1 MGRYLRIVL
10 CCILFGPLIPAQA
23 GAQGKKAK
31 TAKIEH
37 RKIHTYSSVR
47 PYLAHALRDCRCHE
61 ISDAFDKRACKKG
74 CSSYKKK
81 MLKWSAKNPVLH
93 ESLEFYVEE
102 YNFKSRSFTLNHTD
116 SLNPD
121 VRYGRVDQDG
131 VIIGKSRCESVDG
144 ELTSMVETKLQL
156 KAKMKEAKAKNSVMR
171 GTRTVDAVAI
181 LKGKAS
187 SVTWCCGAFMRRD
200 FAMDKAPCSSRGFKY
215 KVTEIAVGF
224 DPTVEPE
231 SEDDGEKQDEESEEE
246 SGAWRQGFK
255 TPVVPIEFTPDLI
268 GFKDVPGEL
277 DD

>member
-1 MGRYLRIVL
+1 MGWYLRIGL
-10 CCILFGPLIPAQA
+10 CCVLIGPLIPAQA
-23 GAQGKKAK
+23 NAKGKKAK
-31 TAKIEH
+31 TTKTEH

-81 MLKWSAKNPVLH
+81 MLKWAAKNPVLH
-93 ESLEFYVEE
+93 ESLELYVEE
-102 YNFKSRSFTLNHTD
+102 YSFKSRAFTLNHTD
-116 SLNPD
+116 SLNPE
-121 VRYGRVDQDG
+121 VRFGRVDQDG

-156 KAKMKEAKAKNSVMR
+156 KAKMKEAKAKNSVLR
-171 GTRTVDAVAI
+171 GVKSINAVAI

-224 DPTVEPE
+224 DPTVDPDAEE
-231 SEDDGEKQDEESEEE
+231 EDQGEESEEE
-246 SGAWRQGFK
+246 SGAWQKGFK
-255 TPVVPIEFTPDLI
+255 TPVVPIEFTLGLI